1 MGKIYRQNHN
11 TSVVLKSYLIISPT
25 QKLTSINLHPM
36 FISLTA
42 AKFILR
48 FILKLWCEAIVATTA
63 TIGATIAR
71 ITNSPKKNRFLIFV
85 GQEFFFGHNR
95 ENPVNDISINNLDIN
110 LGYFSWAAISYR
122 LGKDFRSG
130 RYRCNLGLACT

>member
-25 QKLTSINLHPM
+25 QKLTSINLYPM
-36 FISLTA
+36 SIPLTT
-42 AKFILR
+42 AKFISR
-48 FILKLWCEAIVATTA
+48 FTLKLWHEAMVATTA
-63 TIGATIAR
+63 MIP
-71 ITNSPKKNRFLIFV
+71 NFPKKNRFLIFV

-95 ENPVNDISINNLDIN
+95 ENPVNEISINNLDIN
-110 LGYFSWAAISYR
+110 LGYFPWAAISYR

>member
-1 MGKIYRQNHN
+1 M
-11 TSVVLKSYLIISPT
+11 
-25 QKLTSINLHPM
+25 
-36 FISLTA
+36 
-42 AKFILR
+42 
-48 FILKLWCEAIVATTA
+48 ATTA
-63 TIGATIAR
+63 IASATSVKTFIDFDTLVCPKHNGERYMIA
-71 ITNSPKKNRFLIFV
+71 NSPKKNRFLIFV

-95 ENPVNDISINNLDIN
+95 ENPVNEISINNLDIN

>member
-25 QKLTSINLHPM
+25 QKLTSINLYPM
-36 FISLTA
+36 SIPLTT
-42 AKFILR
+42 AKFISR
-48 FILKLWCEAIVATTA
+48 FTLKLWHEAIVATTA
-63 TIGATIAR
+63 MIPS
-71 ITNSPKKNRFLIFV
+71 SPKKNRFLIFV

-95 ENPVNDISINNLDIN
+95 ENPVNEISINNLDIN

>member
-1 MGKIYRQNHN
+1 MGKTYRQNHN

-36 FISLTA
+36 SIPLTT
-42 AKFILR
+42 AKFISR
-48 FILKLWCEAIVATTA
+48 FTLKLWHEAMVATTA
-63 TIGATIAR
+63 MIA
-71 ITNSPKKNRFLIFV
+71 NSPKKNRFLIFV

-95 ENPVNDISINNLDIN
+95 ENPVNEISINNLDIN